1 MKRFLF
7 ILLFL
12 FTFNSAQAKHLYP
25 EADYQNAWCSKNGG
39 ILEYKNPDE
48 TRVDCLTKTHA
59 VEFDFAK
66 KWAESVGQAEHYALM
81 TGKTGK
87 VILIIETPK
96 DFKYLERVKK
106 LAKKHHF
113 DVEYV
118 TPEIIVNHGQMVVNK

>member
-1 MKRFLF
+1 MKRFL
-7 ILLFL
+7 IVLLFL
-12 FTFNSAQAKHLYP
+12 FTFNIVQAKHLYH
-25 EADYQNAWCSKNGG
+25 EADYQKARCSKNGG

-87 VILIIETPK
+87 VVLIIETIK

-106 LAKKHHF
+106 LAKKHNF
-113 DVEYV
+113 DVEYI
-118 TPEIIVNHGQMVVNK
+118 TPEIIINSGQKVVSK